1 MDWQTI
7 ISMFAAVFLASLKD
21 SKKKQKIRD
30 VSLKIFKSLK
40 TAYASDPDFE

>member
-7 ISMFAAVFLASLKD
+7 ISMFAAVFLSSLKD

-30 VSLKIFKSLK
+30 MSLKIFKSIK
-40 TAYASDPDFE
+40 TAYAGDEDFE